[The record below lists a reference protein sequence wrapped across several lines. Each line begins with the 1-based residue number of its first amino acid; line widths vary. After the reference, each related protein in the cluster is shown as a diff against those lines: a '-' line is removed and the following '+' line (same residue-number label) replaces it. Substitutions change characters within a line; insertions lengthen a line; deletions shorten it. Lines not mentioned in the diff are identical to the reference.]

1 MTHFDTKY
9 KEKRQRLDGTCG
21 AVTITVPTELIL
33 GTVGQPL
40 LLPVNYT
47 TGTKDQNIQITWTF
61 QSQSLGSML
70 LVTAINNTLTP
81 DMEHGHRFFLSP
93 PSATLLINPVELCD
107 DGEYTIKVTASGVK
121 MVSASRQLTV
131 HVNVPVSKPVV
142 HSDPA
147 WGAVEYVDNATL
159 TCTVSKGTKVI
170 YQWLKDG
177 KPLPASTRHI
187 FSADNKMLFIS
198 PVLKDD
204 LSNYTCVAKNPIS
217 MNESEP
223 IAPNIYYGPYDLMVK
238 SEPRFKISEGVFAVG
253 KGEPVWF
260 KCSANSNP
268 PNVYSWFQK
277 ANNKTTPIHHG
288 PVLNIMSEKVPEKA
302 DYMCCV
308 YNNITGKRDETQFT
322 LILSATGYDYLGTTG
337 LGPQLVTIYINELAE
352 ETNCHISRFVDYTK
366 LGGTVNSE
374 EDVANRLHTSTPSVR
389 NPLFTGANHGGL
401 QGRTDSED
409 ILQLQLAESPQVVF
423 EVMTEWSFLYIPV
436 MEEPKDTEPSLLF
449 TVATNWLLKDPR
461 PPLDPRFSPV
471 YEHQTYVQ
479 PVHMNEHWRYWQNG
493 SAVGLQVPP
502 DKLSTVYDIIRVPDI
517 RTVYEVICQTPKTS

>member
-1 MTHFDTKY
+1 MGRDVFMHSSGRTAHFLLF
-9 KEKRQRLDGTCG
+9 EIWILAIGTCG
-21 AVTITVPTELIL
+21 TVTITVPTELIL
-33 GTVGQPL
+33 GIVGQPL
-40 LLPVNYT
+40 LLPVNYST
-47 TGTKDQNIQITWTF
+47 ETKDQDIQITWTF
-61 QSQSLGSML
+61 QSHSSGSML
-70 LVTAINNTLTP
+70 LITAINNTLTP

-107 DGEYTIKVTASGVK
+107 DGEYTIKVTVAGEK
-121 MVSASRQLTV
+121 LTSASQQLTV

-159 TCTVSKGTKVI
+159 TCTVSEGTKVI

-177 KPLPASTRHI
+177 KPFRTSTRHI

-204 LSNYTCVAKNPIS
+204 LCNYTCVAKNPIS
-217 MNESEP
+217 VNESEP

-277 ANNKTTPIHHG
+277 ANNKTTPIHRG
-288 PVLNIMSEKVPEKA
+288 PVLNIRSEKVPEKA

-322 LILSATGYDYLGTTG
+322 VILSATGKERQKQKGSSLHSLVIIVGLSLTLIACILLYFLLRRYFPRKVITKERNYRTPTDYIRAH
-337 LGPQLVTIYINELAE
+337 QVSDQE
-352 ETNCHISRFVDYTK
+352 
-366 LGGTVNSE
+366 
-374 EDVANRLHTSTPSVR
+374 PSV
-389 NPLFTGANHGGL
+389 
-401 QGRTDSED
+401 ED
-409 ILQLQLAESPQVVF
+409 CGIYEFVAVP
-423 EVMTEWSFLYIPV
+423 
-436 MEEPKDTEPSLLF
+436 EPADFP
-449 TVATNWLLKDPR
+449 
-461 PPLDPRFSPV
+461 
-471 YEHQTYVQ
+471 
-479 PVHMNEHWRYWQNG
+479 
-493 SAVGLQVPP
+493 QVPP

-517 RTVYEVICQTPKTS
+517 HTVYDVICQTPKTS

>member
-1 MTHFDTKY
+1 MGRDVSMDSSSNKSYFLLFKICI
-9 KEKRQRLDGTCG
+9 LAIGTCG
-21 AVTITVPTELIL
+21 AVRVTVPTEMIL

-47 TGTKDQNIQITWTF
+47 TGIKDQNTQITWTF
-61 QSQSLGSML
+61 QSQSSGSML

-93 PSATLLINPVELCD
+93 PSATLLINPVQLTD
-107 DGEYTIKVTASGVK
+107 DGEYTIKVTVSGVK
-121 MVSASRQLTV
+121 MESASQQLTV
-131 HVNVPVSKPVV
+131 QVNVPVSKPVV

-147 WGAVEYVDNATL
+147 WGAVEYIDNATL

-177 KPLPASTRHI
+177 KPLPESSRHI
-187 FSADNKMLFIS
+187 FSVDNKMLFIS

-204 LSNYTCVAKNPIS
+204 SSNYTCVAKNLIS
-217 MNESEP
+217 INESEP

-268 PNVYSWFQK
+268 PNDYSWFQK
-277 ANNKTTPIHHG
+277 ANNKTTPIHRG

-308 YNNITGKRDETQFT
+308 YNNVTGKRDETQFT
-322 LILSATGYDYLGTTG
+322 LILSHTGQERRKYKGSSIHSLVIIVGLSITLIVCILLYFILKRYFPRKVIKKEVYHRSPTDYIRAH
-337 LGPQLVTIYINELAE
+337 QV
-352 ETNCHISRFVDYTK
+352 
-366 LGGTVNSE
+366 
-374 EDVANRLHTSTPSVR
+374 SVE
-389 NPLFTGANHGGL
+389 
-401 QGRTDSED
+401 Q
-409 ILQLQLAESPQVVF
+409 
-423 EVMTEWSFLYIPV
+423 
-436 MEEPKDTEPSLLF
+436 EPSMDDYGIYEF
-449 TVATNWLLKDPR
+449 VAVPE
-461 PPLDPRFSPV
+461 PASFP
-471 YEHQTYVQ
+471 
-479 PVHMNEHWRYWQNG
+479 
-493 SAVGLQVPP
+493 QVPP

-517 RTVYEVICQTPKTS
+517 RTVYDVICQTPKMS

>member
-1 MTHFDTKY
+1 MEHNVFMDSSGSKTHFFLL
-9 KEKRQRLDGTCG
+9 EICILAIGTCG
-21 AVTITVPTELIL
+21 AVTITVPTELVQGI
-33 GTVGQPL
+33 VGQSL
-40 LLPVNYT
+40 QLPVNYT

-61 QSQSLGSML
+61 QSQSSGSML
-70 LVTAINNTLTP
+70 LVTATNNTLTP
-81 DMEHGHRFFLSP
+81 DMEHGHRFSLFP
-93 PSATLLINPVELCD
+93 PNATLLINPVELCD
-107 DGEYTIKVTASGVK
+107 DGEYTIKVTVSGEK
-121 MVSASRQLTV
+121 MASASRQLTV

-177 KPLPASTRHI
+177 KPLPASNRHI

-198 PVLKDD
+198 PVVKDD
-204 LSNYTCVAKNPIS
+204 LSNYTCVAKNSIS
-217 MNESEP
+217 INESEP

-277 ANNKTTPIHHG
+277 ANNKTTPIHRG

-322 LILSATGYDYLGTTG
+322 LILSATG
-337 LGPQLVTIYINELAE
+337 QERQKQK
-352 ETNCHISRFVDYTK
+352 S
-366 LGGTVNSE
+366 
-374 EDVANRLHTSTPSVR
+374 
-389 NPLFTGANHGGL
+389 
-401 QGRTDSED
+401 
-409 ILQLQLAESPQVVF
+409 
-423 EVMTEWSFLYIPV
+423 SFLHSLVIIVGLTLTLIACILLYFILRRCFPRKVIKKEPYHRSPTDYIRAHQV
-436 MEEPKDTEPSLLF
+436 SVEQEPSMDDYGIYEF
-449 TVATNWLLKDPR
+449 VAVPE
-461 PPLDPRFSPV
+461 PAEFP
-471 YEHQTYVQ
+471 
-479 PVHMNEHWRYWQNG
+479 
-493 SAVGLQVPP
+493 QVPP

-517 RTVYEVICQTPKTS
+517 HTVYEVICQTPKTS